1 MPRRILLRR
10 EEWMKRKLAAAAAAM
25 QAAACF
31 AGSFFVNIAVI
42 RADTGKVESAVRDLG
57 LNACIVTDR
66 ARPGF
71 SLVCDER
78 ADSQDEAYGKS
89 LAKKL
94 SIATR
99 SPVLYTLVHDSDVLI
114 LELFRGGTSV
124 FSYDSWPGY
133 FAGEDPSPDIEGLE
147 EAAKAF
153 KVGQEGLKAI
163 LESPS
168 AGEYVFADDLL
179 IEILNYLGLPDF
191 IAGCGYEYIRQDQG
205 MYEKTGLTVKK
216 L

>member
-1 MPRRILLRR
+1 
-10 EEWMKRKLAAAAAAM
+10 MKKSLVAVAAAVL

-57 LNACIVTDR
+57 LSAYIVTDKT
-66 ARPGF
+66 RPGF

-78 ADSQDEAYGKS
+78 ADSQDEAYGID

-94 SIATR
+94 SNSTK
-99 SPVLYTLVHDSDVLI
+99 SPVLYTLVHDSDVLL
-114 LELFRGGTSV
+114 LELVRGGTSV
-124 FSYDSWPGY
+124 FSYGSWPGY
-133 FAGEDPSPDIEGLE
+133 FAGEDPIPAIRGLE

-153 KVGQEGLKAI
+153 KVEPEGLKAI
-163 LESPS
+163 LESPA

-179 IEILNYLGLPDF
+179 IEILKYLGLPDC
-191 IAGCGYEYIRQDQG
+191 IAGCGYEYVRQDQD
-205 MYEKTGLTVKK
+205 MYEKMGLTIEKQ
-216 L
+216 